1 MSSCSASSS
10 VSSDRAGRHSMMCAS
25 RNKPDAAACCASSM
39 VAYNHMLHVCR
50 MYEVQ
55 LAGQPAMSLGDRH
68 AMGLG
73 LTKMGLADAQGWS
86 PELVGKPSLA

>member
-1 MSSCSASSS
+1 
-10 VSSDRAGRHSMMCAS
+10 
-25 RNKPDAAACCASSM
+25 
-39 VAYNHMLHVCR
+39 

-55 LAGQPAMSLGDRH
+55 LAGQPAMSLGDHH
-68 AMGLG
+68 AMALG